1 MSEGGARRARS
12 IAAGVLTVVVV
23 IGLVLADALAL
34 NQLTTQSSIDG
45 IIQLTVVGAGMTG
58 ALGVLAL
65 VVGAGGRPWRW
76 LAGPMAVIAVLA
88 LAGWRSDWPIG
99 WAVVACAASA
109 VVWAVA
115 GARSVAASHTDP
127 TVSRTAATVM
137 LVQAAIYAS
146 FALLAAVE
154 GRHVL
159 FG

>member
-1 MSEGGARRARS
+1 MSEGGARGVRAT
-12 IAAGVLTVVVV
+12 AARVLTTLVV